1 MNKISISIIGSGK
14 ISVENEL
21 DSFRKKPASHLG
33 AYLKYKKLFK
43 INGIY
48 DLNKIKS
55 QKYAKLFKVYCFKSI
70 DELLLSKSE
79 IIVLAINYKNNLEV
93 IKYICQSKNKPK
105 VIFCEKPISNKISSA
120 KKIYD
125 FCYKNKI
132 KLLINNRRLENK
144 YIFAKK
150 LIDSFKKESI
160 VHINAKCSSGL
171 HAVGI
176 HMIDL
181 LNFYFGKIKIINN
194 VILQDN
200 VSYLKYSNNFFKS
213 DPRVLGYF
221 KFYKNNATCSFIST
235 ARTNFSFFEMEIF
248 FNNFK
253 MILNQNNNFIE
264 IIKMNKNLK
273 SSLSYQLF
281 NTKKYYINNKNT
293 LFDNIAVELYKI
305 SQNIN
310 KKSFLD
316 GGYGLEAYKIL
327 DKLSNA
333 KKIKN

>member
-1 MNKISISIIGSGK
+1 
-14 ISVENEL
+14 
-21 DSFRKKPASHLG
+21 
-33 AYLKYKKLFK
+33 
-43 INGIY
+43 
-48 DLNKIKS
+48 
-55 QKYAKLFKVYCFKSI
+55 
-70 DELLLSKSE
+70 
-79 IIVLAINYKNNLEV
+79 
-93 IKYICQSKNKPK
+93 
-105 VIFCEKPISNKISSA
+105 
-120 KKIYD
+120 
-125 FCYKNKI
+125 
-132 KLLINNRRLENK
+132 
-144 YIFAKK
+144 
-150 LIDSFKKESI
+150 
-160 VHINAKCSSGL
+160 
-171 HAVGI
+171 
-176 HMIDL
+176 
-181 LNFYFGKIKIINN
+181 
-194 VILQDN
+194 
-200 VSYLKYSNNFFKS
+200 
-213 DPRVLGYF
+213 
-221 KFYKNNATCSFIST
+221 
-235 ARTNFSFFEMEIF
+235 MEIF